1 LFHFEDPMQFHQL
14 DASVSYSPFGD
25 LPNKERLHLALIY
38 KTLNWKLQYRHNS
51 ADFYDLFG
59 PVERSRKGDVFAI
72 GWNKTTVY
80 DPPRTMEFFFNAAA
94 FFGLEQLP
102 FSQNV
107 SSPKNVGSVEGGIKY
122 SNARKSLG
130 GVDHEKGLAWRTTV
144 GMDTDYH
151 DQFPHITAELDY
163 GVPLPFPNA
172 SIWGYASAGIVAGK
186 KDSPLGSFY
195 FGSFRNNYVDNR
207 PEKRYR
213 ELESFPGFEIDQ
225 IDARR
230 FAKLIGEVNLPPIR
244 FAEVGT
250 PSIYLSYARPAFF
263 AGAMLT
269 HNAAGENHD
278 YMTLGGQV
286 DFAFTVALRLPMVF
300 SVGAAHGFVDGHSEK
315 TEFLASLKI
324 M

>member
-1 LFHFEDPMQFHQL
+1 M
-14 DASVSYSPFGD
+14 
-25 LPNKERLHLALIY
+25 
-38 KTLNWKLQYRHNS
+38 
-51 ADFYDLFG
+51 
-59 PVERSRKGDVFAI
+59 
-72 GWNKTTVY
+72 
-80 DPPRTMEFFFNAAA
+80 
-94 FFGLEQLP
+94 
-102 FSQNV
+102 
-107 SSPKNVGSVEGGIKY
+107 KY
-122 SNARKSLG
+122 SNTRKSLG
-130 GVDHEKGLAWRTTV
+130 GVDHEKGIAWRTKV
-144 GMDTDYH
+144 GLDTDYH
-151 DQFPHITAELDY
+151 DTFPSFAAELDY
-163 GVPLPFPNA
+163 GVPLPWSNA
-172 SIWGYASAGIVAGK
+172 SIWGYAAAGVIGGE

-195 FGSFRNNYVDNR
+195 FGSFRNNYVDDR

-250 PSIYLSYARPAFF
+250 PSIYLSYARPALF

-278 YMTLGGQV
+278 YMTVGGQV
-286 DFAFTVALRLPMVF
+286 DLAFTVALRLPMVF
-300 SVGAAHGFVDGHSEK
+300 SIGAAGGFADGHHEK